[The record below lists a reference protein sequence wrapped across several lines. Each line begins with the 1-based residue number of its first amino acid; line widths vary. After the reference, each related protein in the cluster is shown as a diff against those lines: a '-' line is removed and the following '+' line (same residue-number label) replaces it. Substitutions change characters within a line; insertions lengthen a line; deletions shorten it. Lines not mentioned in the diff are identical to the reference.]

1 MWKQHPVIT
10 ETIPTSTIK
19 PQELFIPAVENL
31 SSINLGKIDERHQTS
46 DDPGAE
52 EKKSRKKG
60 KDIRVEIVTI
70 QSEPKTKLKSFGV
83 ASERL
88 ITERIEI
95 SPLSTPEVHSPSA
108 SPKLARRAHDQMKD
122 VRLWV
127 KDHVHHL
134 KIPSFSKRSGGGSG
148 SLSGPSSA
156 EPRLEAPIFGPVS
169 SLPSTPSPHPYP
181 DPMTLIPARSAPLP
195 PPFSSKPKL
204 ILDPTTQNSANAS
217 LPPPPPP
224 PPLSSKPKMI

>member
-1 MWKQHPVIT
+1 MWKQHPV
-10 ETIPTSTIK
+10 IPTSTIK
-19 PQELFIPAVENL
+19 PQELLIPAVENL
-31 SSINLGKIDERHQTS
+31 SLLNRERIDERHQTS

-52 EKKSRKKG
+52 EKKSKKKG

-95 SPLSTPEVHSPSA
+95 SPMSTPEVSSPSA
-108 SPKLARRAHDQMKD
+108 SPKLTRKAHDPMKD

-134 KIPSFSKRSGGGSG
+134 KIPSFNKRSGGGSG

-156 EPRLEAPIFGPVS
+156 EPKLEAPIFGPVS
-169 SLPSTPSPHPYP
+169 SLPSTPSPYNYP
-181 DPMTLIPARSAPLP
+181 DPMTLIPARLAPPP

-204 ILDPTTQNSANAS
+204 IPDHTTQNPANAT

-224 PPLSSKPKMI
+224 PPPISSKPKMI